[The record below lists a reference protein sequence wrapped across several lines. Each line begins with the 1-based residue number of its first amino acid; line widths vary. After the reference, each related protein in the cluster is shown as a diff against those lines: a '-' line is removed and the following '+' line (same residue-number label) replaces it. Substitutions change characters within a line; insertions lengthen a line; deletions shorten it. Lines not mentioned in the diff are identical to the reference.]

1 MNPSS
6 LFGDTSPHT
15 AQTRLN
21 AVPAAP
27 PADSGST
34 HLSGLNPSLMQ
45 DLLRFEPEH
54 PPGHGLDLLEVVAA
68 ALRHNRDLTLLL
80 HFDQQPLAMTIRP
93 TARQLVC
100 VLPRRQLLALRLSE
114 LRVMRVEP
122 ALPPLASEAPPQP
135 LSPLIWELAL
145 RGSRSQLLPEI
156 AGAAAYRA
164 TPGADLSALDL
175 KGTLV
180 QAVTRLRREPTPL
193 REIAS
198 WPGFDA
204 DRAARL
210 LNGLYLHAAL
220 IVTRSH
226 PGAISH

>member
-1 MNPSS
+1 MTTSTIFGETPSRLTPAS
-6 LFGDTSPHT
+6 LATLS
-15 AQTRLN
+15 
-21 AVPAAP
+21 
-27 PADSGST
+27 ADSGST

-45 DLLRFEPEH
+45 DLLRFEAEH
-54 PPGHGLDLLEVVAA
+54 PRGQGLDLLEVVAA
-68 ALRHNRDLTLLL
+68 ALRHNRDLSLQLY
-80 HFDQQPLAMTIRP
+80 FDTQPLAMTLRP
-93 TARQLVC
+93 SARELVC
-100 VLPRRQLLALRLSE
+100 ALPRRQLLALRLSE

-122 ALPPLASEAPPQP
+122 AALAFVDAASAQP

-164 TPGADLSALDL
+164 NPGADLTTLDL
-175 KGTLV
+175 HGTLANAV
-180 QAVTRLRREPTPL
+180 QQLRREPRSL
-193 REIAS
+193 REMAA

>member
-1 MNPSS
+1 MTSTTI
-6 LFGDTSPHT
+6 FGDTPTTEPPRHPPV
-15 AQTRLN
+15 
-21 AVPAAP
+21 AV

-45 DLLRFEPEH
+45 DLLRFESEH
-54 PPGHGLDLLEVVAA
+54 PPGQGLDLLEVVAA
-68 ALRHNRDLTLLL
+68 ALRHNRDLSLLL
-80 HFDQQPLAMTIRP
+80 HFDGQPLALTLRP
-93 TARQLVC
+93 TARELSC
-100 VLPRRQLLALRLSE
+100 LLPRRQLLALRLSE

-122 ALPPLASEAPPQP
+122 APPALHGEVPTQP

-164 TPGADLSALDL
+164 NPGADLSTLDMH
-175 KGTLV
+175 GTLAHAV
-180 QAVTRLRREPTPL
+180 QQLRREPRSL
-193 REIAS
+193 REMAA

>member
-1 MNPSS
+1 MTTSTIFGETPSRLTPAS
-6 LFGDTSPHT
+6 LATLS
-15 AQTRLN
+15 
-21 AVPAAP
+21 
-27 PADSGST
+27 ADSGST

-45 DLLRFEPEH
+45 DLLRFEGEH
-54 PPGHGLDLLEVVAA
+54 PPGQGLDLLEVVAA
-68 ALRHNRDLTLLL
+68 ALRHNRDLSLQL
-80 HFDQQPLAMTIRP
+80 HFDTMPLAMTLRP
-93 TARQLVC
+93 AARQVLC

-122 ALPPLASEAPPQP
+122 AALAFVDAASAQP

-145 RGSRSQLLPEI
+145 RGSRGQLLPEI

-164 TPGADLSALDL
+164 NPGADLTTLDL
-175 KGTLV
+175 HGTLANAV
-180 QAVTRLRREPTPL
+180 QQLRREPRSL
-193 REIAS
+193 REMAA

-226 PGAISH
+226 PGAMSH